1 MRERQTRDQLQ
12 RMDLAVNVTK
22 KTLATILETV
32 AFVVAIGAIGIG
44 LAVAALTD
52 DLRVAAGAAGIAG
65 FGTLI
70 LVLYAA
76 FDLLHKALD
85 KLGEPD
91 PEPAPGATIGGDVR
105 RASSEGQIRFLR
117 ERGFDVPP
125 EPERGALSKWLWA
138 VVDERVTFSQ
148 RGAIAAV
155 RDTPEM
161 RTWAKDVMALWC
173 EANWARPANGWQGD
187 VPDLGNGVRDVNT
200 AMIARCASEGQTG
213 LINALIELVEDDFD
227 ERQNG
232 QNSSPYS
239 EAESEH
245 HATG

>member
-1 MRERQTRDQLQ
+1 M
-12 RMDLAVNVTK
+12 AVNVTK
-22 KTLATILETV
+22 KTLTTILETV
-32 AFVVAIGAIGIG
+32 LFTVLVAASAIGF
-44 LAVAALTD
+44 AVAAITD
-52 DLRVAAGAAGIAG
+52 ELRIALGAAGIAA

-70 LVLYAA
+70 LVLYVV

-85 KLGEPD
+85 KLGEP
-91 PEPAPGATIGGDVR
+91 EPDTAPAAGASIGGRVR
-105 RASSEGQIRFLR
+105 RTTSEGQIRFLR

-173 EANWARPANGWQGD
+173 EANWARPANGWNGN
-187 VPDLGNGVRDVNT
+187 VPDLGNGVRDVNS

-213 LINALIELVEDDFD
+213 MINALIELVEDDFD